1 MQSKKSMCERK
12 YNRSLIIRRLMAV
25 VLAAFFALV
34 SVARTPAYTVCDSVS
49 GTAHIDFPFDDAC
62 IAPDYGNNVVELDRI
77 NRMLDLVKNDT
88 NAVLQGMS
96 IHGYGSPEGTF
107 RRNSSLAQARTD
119 SIAAYIARRNNLP
132 EGFIKTSTTAEDWDG
147 LERFVREAPA
157 NLLPHRSGLLRI
169 LQSDRSSGGMEWA
182 MKTMY
187 PADYNV
193 IRKECFPRLRR
204 TEFCIVYLLK
214 CPPEPAIEP
223 VAVEPEPVV
232 DSVVVVEPQDQFV
245 IEKRKRTI
253 FFVRMNMLLPL
264 LNIGLEVPIGN
275 RWSVGADWYYPWLF
289 RNWRHE
295 NCYQMDGLLVEGR
308 YWFGKKHKPGEEN
321 RKYRLQG
328 HSVGLFAMGGRYDLQ
343 HNYEGHQGEYVMGG
357 VDYLWATPI
366 FKGKMHLELCLG
378 VGFFHTWA
386 RKYHVYE
393 EGGKG
398 YRDNKNYRKRVTYF
412 GPLRAGVN
420 LVVPIKWTTK
430 KKVKL

>member
-1 MQSKKSMCERK
+1 MYDRK
-12 YNRSLIIRRLMAV
+12 YRHPVIIKRSLAV
-25 VLAAFFALV
+25 VLAAFFALA
-34 SVARTPAYTVCDSVS
+34 SVAQTSAYTVCDSVT
-49 GTAHIDFPFDDAC
+49 GTAHIDFPFDDAR
-62 IAPDYGNNVVELDRI
+62 IAPDYGNNAVELDRI

-119 SIAAYIARRNNLP
+119 SIAAYISRRNNLP

-157 NLLPHRSGLLRI
+157 ELLPHRSGLLRI

-214 CPPEPAIEP
+214 CPLEPAIEP
-223 VAVEPEPVV
+223 VAVEPEAKV
-232 DSVVVVEPQDQFV
+232 DSVIVSPVAEEPQDQFV

-253 FFVRMNMLLPL
+253 FYVRMNMLLPL
-264 LNIGLEVPIGN
+264 LNIGIEVPIGN
-275 RWSVGADWYYPWLF
+275 RWSVAADWHYPWLF

-321 RKYRLQG
+321 RKYRLRG
-328 HSVGLFAMGGRYDLQ
+328 HSVGLFTMLGRYDLQ

-357 VDYLWATPI
+357 IDYLWAKPI
-366 FKGKMHLELCLG
+366 FKGKMHLELCFG
-378 VGFFHTWA
+378 VGFFYTQA

-398 YRDNKNYRKRVTYF
+398 YRDKNYRKHITYF

-430 KKVKL
+430 KKVKQ